1 MLMKAWQKE
10 NFLSDTE
17 WRRITNDI
25 FVTDP
30 CKESR
35 HDKTKIEKILFI
47 GMGNFQEKDQD
58 YTWLIAIN

>member
-1 MLMKAWQKE
+1 MIKAWQIQ

-25 FVTDP
+25 FVIDP

-35 HDKTKIEKILFI
+35 HNKTKTEKILFI
-47 GMGNFQEKDQD
+47 GMGNFQVKDQD

>member
-1 MLMKAWQKE
+1 MTINPWQIPI
-10 NFLSDTE
+10 FLSDTE

-35 HDKTKIEKILFI
+35 RDQAKIEKILFI
-47 GMGNFQEKDQD
+47 GMGNFQ
-58 YTWLIAIN
+58 